1 VGVVRSLLIDI
12 ACASA
17 EFCLFTVIFL
27 SAYGDEGDDIVFIE
41 FGKVSDFNISY

>member
-1 VGVVRSLLIDI
+1 VYPAVGVVRGLLIDI

-27 SAYGDEGDDIVFIE
+27 SAYGDEGDDVVF
-41 FGKVSDFNISY
+41 V